1 MSALKTLIVG
11 FGGIARGLAHDAR
24 MAKWF
29 PIATHAQ
36 ALKEDDGFEWVGVV
50 DPDPAARKCAT
61 DDWQVPGF
69 ETVADAAALAPDVLV
84 LATPPGNRADA
95 VAALPSVRAVFTEK
109 PLGNA
114 DGEALI
120 RLADARGIPLQVNY
134 WRRGDET
141 LDTLASGELKL
152 RIGTLQAGTGVY
164 GNGLN
169 NNGSHLIDLA
179 RMLAGE
185 PVWVQAIGDA
195 VPLKGAPIPGD
206 IQTAFA
212 LGMAK
217 GAAITVHPLDF
228 NRYREV
234 ALDLWGTAARM
245 TFQQETLDIRH
256 LPRTANRG
264 LDDTYEIAADRG
276 APLKCTVADALPR
289 LYRNL
294 HDAVTK
300 RAALLSP
307 GDSALATERIISLIR
322 RSAEQGNARL
332 SVPGPG

>member
-11 FGGIARGLAHDAR
+11 FGGIARGLAHDER

-36 ALKEDDGFEWVGVV
+36 ALRADDGFEWIGVV
-50 DPDPAARKCAT
+50 DPDPAARKSAE

-69 ETVADAAALAPDVLV
+69 ETLADAAPLAPDVLV
-84 LATPPGNRADA
+84 LAAPPGSRADA
-95 VAALPSVRAVFTEK
+95 LAALPSVRAVFAEK

-120 RLADARGIPLQVNY
+120 RLAGARGIPLQVNY

-141 LDTLASGELKL
+141 LGALAAGDLKL
-152 RIGTLQAGTGVY
+152 RIGTMQAGTGIY
-164 GNGLN
+164 GNGLA
-169 NNGSHLIDLA
+169 NNGSHLIDLI
-179 RMLAGE
+179 RMLTGE

-195 VPLKGAPIPGD
+195 VPLKGGPVPGD

-212 LGMAK
+212 LGTAK
-217 GAAITVHPLDF
+217 GAVITVHPIDF
-228 NRYREV
+228 SHYREV

-256 LPRTANRG
+256 LPRTPNRG
-264 LDDTYEIAADRG
+264 LDNEHEIASERG

-294 HDAVTK
+294 HDAVANG
-300 RAALLSP
+300 AALLSS
-307 GDSALATERIISLIR
+307 GESALITERIIALIR
-322 RSAEQGNARL
+322 RSAEDANARL
-332 SVPGPG
+332 PVSGDR